1 MSLAKIL
8 AARKRKRNFYDGGDA
23 DPEGNADASRP
34 DGSPSVGGF
43 NGGPEPGQAPGTVN
57 PDAFTPSGGSGP
69 KPGEASTGTTN
80 TGGDSQ
86 AGGNGAQQGPTGP
99 STGGSTDG
107 FTGSDAPGVNTGTPS
122 VSPNAPEPGSF
133 AAQLAEMLT
142 GGGSKL
148 ANMPGT
154 VGVLGQLA
162 NLAGRGI
169 TAAYDANSFMGRG
182 SGINSNAPS
191 NGYDVRGDYPTGNPS
206 TTPFGSSTPTQTTPA
221 TPTDA
226 GMRRYVWDPVARQY
240 TLTNVGGGAN
250 PMGYT
255 AGQTFRMAAGGAAP
269 AGLAAARTQP
279 RFVQG
284 GGTGLS
290 DDVPVRMD
298 DGGEGRLADGEFVI
312 PADVVSGLG
321 GGSSKAGA
329 DMLYQMMERIR
340 QAAHGKSQQIRPVDP
355 SRVLPV

>member
-8 AARKRKRNFYDGGDA
+8 AAKKPRKRRFYNGGDA
-23 DPEGNADASRP
+23 DPEGNADAGRP

-43 NGGPEPGQAPGTVN
+43 NGPDVSNPEPGQAPGVVNDAAFGGGSPTGGSGPEPGQAPGTVN
-57 PDAFTPSGGSGP
+57 NAAFAPT
-69 KPGEASTGTTN
+69 PGENTPTPTSAPTTMDRVIEALGIAGKVPGTFGMLAAGLGTALEYAKADRAARESDSARFGISMPASVPQESGM
-80 TGGDSQ
+80 GDS
-86 AGGNGAQQGPTGP
+86 
-99 STGGSTDG
+99 
-107 FTGSDAPGVNTGTPS
+107 
-122 VSPNAPEPGSF
+122 
-133 AAQLAEMLT
+133 
-142 GGGSKL
+142 
-148 ANMPGT
+148 
-154 VGVLGQLA
+154 
-162 NLAGRGI
+162 
-169 TAAYDANSFMGRG
+169 
-182 SGINSNAPS
+182 SGIGAGTAN
-191 NGYDVRGDYPTGNPS
+191 
-206 TTPFGSSTPTQTTPA
+206 PFGSSAPTQTTPA
-221 TPTDA
+221 APADA

-255 AGQTFRMAAGGAAP
+255 SGQTFRMAGGGQAPSGIAAGAP
-269 AGLAAARTQP
+269 LQP

-290 DDVPVRMD
+290 DDVPVKMD

-340 QAAHGKSQQIRPVDP
+340 QMAHGKSEQIRPVDP
-355 SRVLPV
+355 AKVMPA

>member
-8 AARKRKRNFYDGGDA
+8 AARKRKRNFYGGGDA

-57 PDAFTPSGGSGP
+57 PDAFTPPGGSGP
-69 KPGEASTGTTN
+69 
-80 TGGDSQ
+80 
-86 AGGNGAQQGPTGP
+86 
-99 STGGSTDG
+99 
-107 FTGSDAPGVNTGTPS
+107 
-122 VSPNAPEPGSF
+122 EPGQ
-133 AAQLAEMLT
+133 A
-142 GGGSKL
+142 
-148 ANMPGT
+148 PGT
-154 VGVLGQLA
+154 VNNAAFTPPGPDPFAGLTVESVLGVLGMMPGGLGVLSGLA
-162 NLAGRGI
+162 SKGIAAAKQDWSARATDSARFGIPMPSRGQD
-169 TAAYDANSFMGRG
+169 TGEGGMGTGLGADAAAN
-182 SGINSNAPS
+182 
-191 NGYDVRGDYPTGNPS
+191 
-206 TTPFGSSTPTQTTPA
+206 PFGSSTPTQTTPA

>member
-8 AARKRKRNFYDGGDA
+8 AARKRKRNFYGGGDA

-43 NGGPEPGQAPGTVN
+43 NGGVDPVDNDTAQFGTPEAPVTV
-57 PDAFTPSGGSGP
+57 
-69 KPGEASTGTTN
+69 GTT
-80 TGGDSQ
+80 
-86 AGGNGAQQGPTGP
+86 GPAYSEYSAPGP
-99 STGGSTDG
+99 STGVYGGSTQYNGETIPGGAQRTDIG
-107 FTGSDAPGVNTGTPS
+107 KLIDRLGEMTASQRAGIAALPGAGLATIGLGLADKAGLGWTGGNNTGASRGASSGTEGGMGTGLG
-122 VSPNAPEPGSF
+122 AD
-133 AAQLAEMLT
+133 AA
-142 GGGSKL
+142 
-148 ANMPGT
+148 AN
-154 VGVLGQLA
+154 
-162 NLAGRGI
+162 
-169 TAAYDANSFMGRG
+169 
-182 SGINSNAPS
+182 
-191 NGYDVRGDYPTGNPS
+191 
-206 TTPFGSSTPTQTTPA
+206 PFGSSTPTQTTPA

-290 DDVPVRMD
+290 DDVPVKMD
-298 DGGEGRLADGEFVI
+298 DGGDGRLADGEFVI

-355 SRVLPV
+355 GQVLPA